1 MPSGVG
7 HEGTDGGRTGSRANG
22 ALDAG
27 SALRPA
33 RDDEATAATAALQ
46 QLIQDASTVRLVRR
60 ALSDGRWAALDLSL
74 KSSERIVQER
84 VAAAAAELE
93 QSERERERE
102 LFSQELSDMQP
113 EHAPFGQSG
122 PAMASPMVANR
133 SNRSNR
139 SGLRSSAVSSTSG
152 ALGAGRGSVLAAGR
166 SESHTPADG
175 NSGGAWGGMLSRCMP
190 SASAEAPPSLVLRRF
205 GQLAPEAA
213 REFAAARTL
222 ADEVRFCTR
231 YTLHGCVTYFHTC
244 DTCYTSDT
252 CYTWDTWHRAP
263 CVCFCFWVW
272 ARRTPR
278 DRETARPGANA
289 RAVIPGSCAG
299 NFREIVGHT
308 FLIGHCFG
316 VARLTSH
323 GRVSLKLK
331 VCLSSRPHMVL
342 RLFSRARWL
351 GAHLGW
357 VDGVGGVDGF
367 FVRNR
372 STPWRRSSKLHSTSP
387 RLPLSQAMRCE
398 MRSNAP
404 RRRYVPQSQL
414 RADATVMRS
423 TSRRL

>member
-1 MPSGVG
+1 
-7 HEGTDGGRTGSRANG
+7 
-22 ALDAG
+22 
-27 SALRPA
+27 
-33 RDDEATAATAALQ
+33 
-46 QLIQDASTVRLVRR
+46 
-60 ALSDGRWAALDLSL
+60 
-74 KSSERIVQER
+74 
-84 VAAAAAELE
+84 
-93 QSERERERE
+93 
-102 LFSQELSDMQP
+102 MQP
-113 EHAPFGQSG
+113 EHVPFGQSG

-190 SASAEAPPSLVLRRF
+190 SAPPSLVLRRF

-252 CYTWDTWHRAP
+252 CYTCDTWHRAP
-263 CVCFCFWVW
+263 CVCFFFWVW

-299 NFREIVGHT
+299 NFREIVGYT

-316 VARLTSH
+316 AARPTSH
-323 GRVSLKLK
+323 GRVMVASP
-331 VCLSSRPHMVL
+331 SS
-342 RLFSRARWL
+342 
-351 GAHLGW
+351 
-357 VDGVGGVDGF
+357 
-367 FVRNR
+367 
-372 STPWRRSSKLHSTSP
+372 
-387 RLPLSQAMRCE
+387 
-398 MRSNAP
+398 
-404 RRRYVPQSQL
+404 
-414 RADATVMRS
+414 
-423 TSRRL
+423 